1 MKNIACTN
9 QSLRTVNLLTLPL
22 VHSCT
27 VSLKSNGSVSSE
39 AVGTNS
45 EKSHILM

>member
-9 QSLRTVNLLTLPL
+9 QSLRIVNLLTLSL
-22 VHSCT
+22 VHSCA
-27 VSLKSNGSVSSE
+27 VSLKTNGSVSSE
-39 AVGTNS
+39 AVETNS